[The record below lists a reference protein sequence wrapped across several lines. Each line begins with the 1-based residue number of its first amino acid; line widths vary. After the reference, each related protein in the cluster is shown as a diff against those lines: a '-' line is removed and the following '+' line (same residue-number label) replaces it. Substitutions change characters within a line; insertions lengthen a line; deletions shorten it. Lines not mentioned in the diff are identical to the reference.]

1 VRSIDMRNR
10 NIAAALAAATI
21 FSTTIAHTIAQAQS
35 ERQAPV
41 SPSTRSDCTPA
52 NPAPSPNETT
62 GSAPLG
68 ERLSQSKGV
77 ICPPAGVD
85 PGITVP
91 PLGGGRMPVI
101 PPPGT
106 PGGDPG
112 IVPK

>member
-1 VRSIDMRNR
+1 MRNR
-10 NIAAALAAATI
+10 NLAAALAAAAI
-21 FSTTIAHTIAQAQS
+21 FSTTIAQAQS
-35 ERQAPV
+35 ERQAPAT
-41 SPSTRSDCTPA
+41 PPTRNDCTPA
-52 NPAPSPNETT
+52 NRAPSSNETT

-91 PLGGGRMPVI
+91 PVGGGRMPVI

>member
-1 VRSIDMRNR
+1 MRKR

-21 FSTTIAHTIAQAQS
+21 LSTTIAQAQS
-35 ERQAPV
+35 ERPAPPA
-41 SPSTRSDCTPA
+41 PSTRSDCTPA
-52 NPAPSPNETT
+52 NPASPSNETT

-91 PLGGGRMPVI
+91 PVGGGRMPVI